1 MKQTDSSIIIVRNLC
16 VLTSASMI
24 VYIFFTRSWSVTVEP
39 KPFFTRSWSKNH
51 RNKTTESLSISTT
64 MARTVSCLISNVIST
79 LKCRS
84 VPVGFKLHSVVI
96 SYLIGHFLFF
106 LVHRDRPFPVENLV
120 IRKKPRVSKYLKYCY
135 VSDIDRLHTSGF
147 VIYRSNRF
155 Q

>member
-1 MKQTDSSIIIVRNLC
+1 MRAYLSIHDCLYFLHEVMIGNRRTKTFLHEVMIEKSSD
-16 VLTSASMI
+16 
-24 VYIFFTRSWSVTVEP
+24 
-39 KPFFTRSWSKNH
+39 
-51 RNKTTESLSISTT
+51 KTTESLSISTT

-135 VSDIDRLHTSGF
+135 MSDIDRLHTSGF

>member
-1 MKQTDSSIIIVRNLC
+1 MRAYLSIHDCLYFLHEVMIGNRRTKTFLHEVMIEKSSD
-16 VLTSASMI
+16 
-24 VYIFFTRSWSVTVEP
+24 
-39 KPFFTRSWSKNH
+39 
-51 RNKTTESLSISTT
+51 KTTESLSISTT

>member
-1 MKQTDSSIIIVRNLC
+1 VRAYLSIHDCLYFLHEVMIGNRRTKTFLHEVMIEKSSD
-16 VLTSASMI
+16 
-24 VYIFFTRSWSVTVEP
+24 
-39 KPFFTRSWSKNH
+39 
-51 RNKTTESLSISTT
+51 KTTESLSISTT

>member
-1 MKQTDSSIIIVRNLC
+1 VRAYLSIHDCLYFLHEVMIGNRRTKTFLHEVMIEKSSD
-16 VLTSASMI
+16 
-24 VYIFFTRSWSVTVEP
+24 
-39 KPFFTRSWSKNH
+39 
-51 RNKTTESLSISTT
+51 KTTESLSISTT

-135 VSDIDRLHTSGF
+135 MSDIDRLHTSGF

>member
-1 MKQTDSSIIIVRNLC
+1 
-16 VLTSASMI
+16 
-24 VYIFFTRSWSVTVEP
+24 
-39 KPFFTRSWSKNH
+39 
-51 RNKTTESLSISTT
+51 

-135 VSDIDRLHTSGF
+135 MSDIDRLHTSGF

-155 Q
+155 QQCPRWCPHLYCYRCLLYIYIYQVQEKLDIRFNQLHYSVTVNYTRTYNSMSVCK